1 MKLYLYPFVW
11 LFVPFAIGVNFYD
24 LSFIADSLI
33 VGIALVLLF
42 SLLGLNYIKIKNS
55 PFVFPWI
62 VFCLFFFLGSFITR
76 IYLQSDTLFKLP
88 YGKEI
93 KMVGVV
99 DDKSVTSS
107 GNIKYEVR
115 IYKALLNSKLINCNE
130 SVLLIHKNHQLH
142 NIEVG
147 STIVFFSA
155 LNKFKFYNNPGEFNA
170 KRYYLYKKV
179 SGICFVDLLNL
190 RLLPRKNGFEL
201 NYFFSKLRDKLSNSL
216 STVLSGEELNLA
228 QALILGDR
236 EGLSIE
242 TNDAFANTGA
252 MHILAVSGLHVG
264 ILMQIL
270 IRILS
275 FFSSWLN
282 KNRATI
288 FALIIIWIYAF
299 VTGFSPSIVRSV
311 IMFSLLSIASIHGKS
326 YSDFNILAFSALVI
340 LIWKPVFLFDVGFQ
354 LTYTA
359 MLGIFWF
366 FPFLKKQFY
375 SRYKLI
381 QLLYEGTVIGI
392 AAQITTVPLTLYY
405 FHQFPNYFILTNLA
419 LMAFSFVVLL
429 LALVLSVLFW
439 LVPIKLLVGFVL
451 QKVLAL
457 MLLIVHFINDLP
469 GAVADGYSLEVHEV
483 FFLFLLIIV
492 FFITLHV
499 KRIWMLYTCFLFA
512 LSLFLMFSYTRY
524 NNLNKPFICFMGG
537 EKPLIVIRSQCKN
550 TIYAYETL
558 VDKRTTINLIKSF
571 TKIYP
576 GEVELRPLEYNIEY
590 FFDHYDRTVSF
601 RMIKYNE
608 IQIGYD
614 FINNEKIIYPLF
626 NPIIREFLKT

>member
-11 LFVPFAIGVNFYD
+11 LLVPFAIGVNFYD
-24 LSFIADSLI
+24 LSFIADSLN
-33 VGIALVLLF
+33 VGIALVFLF
-42 SLLGLNYIKIKNS
+42 SLLILNFIKIKNYS
-55 PFVFPWI
+55 FVFPWI
-62 VFCLFFFLGSFITR
+62 VFCLFFFLGSILTR
-76 IYLQSDTLFKLP
+76 IYLESDTLFKLP

-99 DDKSVTSS
+99 NDKSVTSS
-107 GNIKYEVR
+107 GNIKYEVK
-115 IYKALLNSKLINCNE
+115 IDKVLLNKSLINCNE
-130 SVLLIHKNHQLH
+130 SILLVYKNDKLP

-147 STIVFFSA
+147 SKIVFFSA

-179 SGICFVDLLNL
+179 SGICFVDSFNL
-190 RLLPRKNGFEL
+190 RVLSRKNGFEF

-216 STVLSGEELNLA
+216 SSVLSGEELNLA

-236 EGLSIE
+236 EGLSID

-270 IRILS
+270 IRLLS
-275 FFSSWLN
+275 LFSSWLN
-282 KNRATI
+282 KNRATVI
-288 FALIIIWIYAF
+288 ALIIIWIYAF

-311 IMFSLLSIASIHGKS
+311 IMFSLLSIASIYGKS
-326 YSDFNILAFSALVI
+326 YSDLNILAFSALVI

-366 FPFLKKQFY
+366 FPMLKKQFY

-381 QLLYEGTVIGI
+381 QLLYEGSVVGI
-392 AAQITTVPLTLYY
+392 AAQITTIPLTLYY

-419 LMAFSFVVLL
+419 LMAFSFVILL
-429 LALVLSVLFW
+429 LALVLSMFFW

-469 GAVADGYSLEVHEV
+469 GAVAYGYSLKEYEV
-483 FFLFLLIIV
+483 FFLFLLVIV
-492 FFITLHV
+492 FFITIHF
-499 KRIWMLYTCFLFA
+499 KRIFMLYTCFVFA
-512 LSLFLMFSYTRY
+512 LLLVSVFSYTRY
-524 NNLNKPFICFMGG
+524 NHFNKSFICFMGG
-537 EKPLIVIRSQCKN
+537 EKPLIVIRNKFEN
-550 TIYAYETL
+550 KIYTYKSL
-558 VDKRTTINLIKSF
+558 VYKRSTINLIKSF

-576 GEVELRPLEYNIEY
+576 GEVELRTLEYNVEY
-590 FFDHYDRTVSF
+590 TFNKSAKLRLLN
-601 RMIKYNE
+601 YNE
-608 IQIGYD
+608 IFYKHKKQAILR
-614 FINNEKIIYPLF
+614 YPIF
-626 NPIIREFLKT
+626 RPIIREL